1 MSMFNKSGHHE
12 QAWTS
17 PSRAA
22 DQELLIKPKET
33 RPSFKSDCPR
43 SLSLLLLLSSSF
55 IHLLKIGKNHGN

>member
-22 DQELLIKPKET
+22 DQELLTKPKET
-33 RPSFKSDCPR
+33 RPSLKSDCPR
-43 SLSLLLLLSSSF
+43 SLLLLLLLSF